1 MFGLLKVYTIKKNT
15 MKLKVFLIFTLFFS
29 NINAQSSED
38 CLSNLSIFAE
48 YYKVKNYDS
57 AYEPWMKVRQECPT
71 MNPAIYTYGKRM
83 LEQFIK
89 NSEGDQKISYQNDL
103 IKLYDEWLVNF
114 PTVKGRNITGE
125 IISNKAQALL
135 DYKLVSK
142 EEVFATF
149 DNAYKTDRA
158 SFDDPKPLYNYFKT
172 YFDLYKANSEGVT
185 LAKVFDKYEDISE
198 RFEEVIDGYAKQ
210 LAIILKKEES
220 GIALT
225 SREKSNRRAFGINSN
240 ASSIYLRN
248 LNAII
253 AKESTC
259 ENLIPLYRKNLK
271 ENKDNPVWLNRA
283 ASRMDSKD
291 CSDDP
296 LFVELVGLLHD
307 LNPSANSAYYL
318 GLLNDKKGDIDEAL
332 KYYNESIE
340 LETDNIKKARILYKI
355 ATKFKNS
362 GQFSKARTYARN
374 ALDFQPSMGRAH
386 LLISNMYASS
396 ANNCGTSQ
404 FDKRAVYWLAEKEA
418 RKAARID
425 VSIRKN
431 ALQTAESYRGRAPS
445 KTDIFTEGK
454 SGEVIKFTC
463 WIGSSVTV
471 PEI

>member
-1 MFGLLKVYTIKKNT
+1 
-15 MKLKVFLIFTLFFS
+15 
-29 NINAQSSED
+29 
-38 CLSNLSIFAE
+38 
-48 YYKVKNYDS
+48 
-57 AYEPWMKVRQECPT
+57 
-71 MNPAIYTYGKRM
+71 
-83 LEQFIK
+83 
-89 NSEGDQKISYQNDL
+89 
-103 IKLYDEWLVNF
+103 
-114 PTVKGRNITGE
+114 
-125 IISNKAQALL
+125 
-135 DYKLVSK
+135 
-142 EEVFATF
+142 
-149 DNAYKTDRA
+149 
-158 SFDDPKPLYNYFKT
+158 
-172 YFDLYKANSEGVT
+172 
-185 LAKVFDKYEDISE
+185 
-198 RFEEVIDGYAKQ
+198 
-210 LAIILKKEES
+210 
-220 GIALT
+220 
-225 SREKSNRRAFGINSN
+225 
-240 ASSIYLRN
+240 
-248 LNAII
+248 
-253 AKESTC
+253 
-259 ENLIPLYRKNLK
+259 
-271 ENKDNPVWLNRA
+271 
-283 ASRMDSKD
+283 MDSKD
-291 CSDDP
+291 CSDDS

-318 GLLNDKKGDIDEAL
+318 GLLNDKKGAIDEAL